1 MMSKLPFPDL
11 GCSSV
16 YIYTT
21 PHTEIRSSYQYIDI
35 AKLAGPYR
43 PLLYPFFLPLLSTDK
58 VDPLHSLLISQLLP
72 LLQDPQR
79 LIIASKVPSCA
90 ATQQT

>member
-1 MMSKLPFPDL
+1 MVSKLPFPDL

-21 PHTEIRSSYQYIDI
+21 LHTETRSSRQYIDI
-35 AKLAGPYR
+35 ANLAGPYR
-43 PLLYPFFLPLLSTDK
+43 PLLYPFYLPLLSTDK

-72 LLQDPQR
+72 LQDPQR
-79 LIIASKVPSCA
+79 LIIASRVPSCA
-90 ATQQT
+90 AAQQT